1 MTAAAPSRGSWVLA
15 DTSLPRTFPNR
26 GAVGV
31 AVAASLDRVV
41 VVADG
46 EDIGVVGAVVVRI
59 EVGVTLGPRI
69 PT

>member
-1 MTAAAPSRGSWVLA
+1 M
-15 DTSLPRTFPNR
+15 
-26 GAVGV
+26 GV